1 MRLEKLLLRG
11 AVLGFL
17 LPAFSF
23 MAYAYI
29 RSDGDF
35 LALYYQLEVLGVHTQ
50 VMSLCVLVNIVPF
63 LIFIRAKRE
72 KPAQGI
78 LLTTILFAL
87 LIALDKMI

>member
-63 LIFIRAKRE
+63 LIFIRAKR
-72 KPAQGI
+72 KTCPRNPTNNHSFCASDSTG
-78 LLTTILFAL
+78 
-87 LIALDKMI
+87 